1 MDKLTVQE
9 QEDKEKEQIQYHPKE
24 HFDSQFQTTMS
35 EYADSILKECKY
47 QNLAATRFDMIN
59 FDIEVNGEPKGASHG
74 KGYCSYLNTVV
85 ALMFRKYLMEHGK
98 YNPELLIID
107 TPLHGFDEDD
117 SEDAPESMKA
127 GLFSYFINHQEGS

>member
-1 MDKLTVQE
+1 MDKSAVQE

-35 EYADSILKECKY
+35 EYDDSILKECKY
-47 QNLAATRFDMIN
+47 QNLAATRFDITN
-59 FDIEVNGEPKGASHG
+59 FDIEVNGEPKGVSHG
-74 KGYCSYLNTVV
+74 KVYCSYLNTVV
-85 ALMFRKYLMEHGK
+85 GLMFRNYLMEHGK

-107 TPLHGFDEDD
+107 TPLHRFDEDD